1 MAAEA
6 GNTTLVVYPCSVC
19 SETFGDI
26 HSSCAKHVNGRGKCK
41 EKGAIVVPVPINF
54 SRNDRQIGGRIGH
67 LLGPGAL
74 ASAPSLADSSGMERA
89 DGLRRRR
96 RHPSQVSNLSFLLI
110 PIIPIILQTYLP
122 YLSQLSQLSS
132 IFFLTYPLHAY
143 VADK

>member
-1 MAAEA
+1 MEEHYYLL
-6 GNTTLVVYPCSVC
+6 GFVGGLV
-19 SETFGDI
+19 
-26 HSSCAKHVNGRGKCK
+26 ACK
-41 EKGAIVVPVPINF
+41 WQRKVQGEV
-54 SRNDRQIGGRIGH
+54 
-67 LLGPGAL
+67 GPGAL
-74 ASAPSLADSSGMERA
+74 ASALANNSGMERA
-89 DGLRRRR
+89 VAAGLRRRR